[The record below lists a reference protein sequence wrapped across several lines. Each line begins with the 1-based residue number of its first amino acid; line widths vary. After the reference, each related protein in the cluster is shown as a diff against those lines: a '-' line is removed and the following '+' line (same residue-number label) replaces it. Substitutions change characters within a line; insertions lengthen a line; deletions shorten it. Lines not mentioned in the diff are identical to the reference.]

1 MKKSEIDTLASFAR
15 HCERVLAYA
24 PPFLRHADTRTYNAY
39 RLARFKELEK
49 VKRIIGKLYND
60 DDTENNTSAG

>member
-1 MKKSEIDTLASFAR
+1 MKKSDIDTLASFAR

-49 VKRIIGKLYND
+49 VERIIGKLYND
-60 DDTENNTSAG
+60 VDTENNTSAG

>member
-49 VKRIIGKLYND
+49 VKRIIKNLYND
-60 DDTENNTSAG
+60 VDTENNTSAG

>member
-1 MKKSEIDTLASFAR
+1 MKKSEIDTLASFVK

-24 PPFLRHADTRTYNAY
+24 PAFVHHADTRTYNAY

-49 VKRIIGKLYND
+49 VKRIIKKLYND
-60 DDTENNTSAG
+60 VDNNTSAG

>member
-24 PPFLRHADTRTYNAY
+24 PPFLRHADTRTYNAH

-49 VKRIIGKLYND
+49 VKRIIGKL
-60 DDTENNTSAG
+60 

>member
-1 MKKSEIDTLASFAR
+1 MKKSEIDTLASFVK

-24 PPFLRHADTRTYNAY
+24 PAFVHHADTRTYNAY

-49 VKRIIGKLYND
+49 VKRIIEKLRTD
-60 DDTENNTSAG
+60 D

>member
-1 MKKSEIDTLASFAR
+1 MKKSEIDTLASFVK

-49 VKRIIGKLYND
+49 VKRIIKKFYND
-60 DDTENNTSAG
+60 VDTENNTSAG

>member
-24 PPFLRHADTRTYNAY
+24 PHFVHHADTRTYNAY

-49 VKRIIGKLYND
+49 VERIIGKLYND
-60 DDTENNTSAG
+60 VDTENNTSAG

>member
-24 PPFLRHADTRTYNAY
+24 PPFLQHADTRTYNAY

-49 VKRIIGKLYND
+49 VKRIIKKLYND
-60 DDTENNTSAG
+60 VDTENNTSAG

>member
-49 VKRIIGKLYND
+49 VKRIIKKLYND
-60 DDTENNTSAG
+60 VDTENNTSAG

>member
-60 DDTENNTSAG
+60 VDTENNTSAG

>member
-1 MKKSEIDTLASFAR
+1 MKKSEIDALASFAR

-60 DDTENNTSAG
+60 VDTENNTSAG

>member
-1 MKKSEIDTLASFAR
+1 MKKSEIDTLASFTR

-60 DDTENNTSAG
+60 VDTENNTSAG

>member
-15 HCERVLAYA
+15 HCERVLAYV
-24 PPFLRHADTRTYNAY
+24 PPLLRHADTRTYNAY

-49 VKRIIGKLYND
+49 VKRIIENLYND
-60 DDTENNTSAG
+60 VGTENNATAG

>member
-24 PPFLRHADTRTYNAY
+24 PAFVHHADTRTYNAY

-49 VKRIIGKLYND
+49 VKRIIKKLYND
-60 DDTENNTSAG
+60 VDNNTSAG

>member
-60 DDTENNTSAG
+60 VDNNTSAG

>member
-1 MKKSEIDTLASFAR
+1 MKKSEIDTLASFVK

-24 PPFLRHADTRTYNAY
+24 PAFVHHADTRTYNAY

-49 VKRIIGKLYND
+49 VKRIIKKLYED
-60 DDTENNTSAG
+60 VDTENNASAG

>member
-60 DDTENNTSAG
+60 D

>member
-49 VKRIIGKLYND
+49 AKRIIGNLYKD
-60 DDTENNTSAG
+60 D

>member
-24 PPFLRHADTRTYNAY
+24 PAFVHHADTRTYNAY

-49 VKRIIGKLYND
+49 VKRIIKKLYND
-60 DDTENNTSAG
+60 VDTNNTSAG